1 VLGLSFL
8 AVAGLSVGKSRE
20 PVKTTLHALVAMALA
35 FGLVM
40 GAAQVFHAL
49 NTKATGAA
57 AFDLI
62 LLVGMLIALIHSRR
76 PIRAWPRYPVA

>member
-1 VLGLSFL
+1 MSMGLLGLFFL

-20 PVKTTLHALVAMALA
+20 PVKTTLYALVAMALA

-57 AFDLI
+57 TLDVM
-62 LLVGMLIALIHSRR
+62 LLVGMLTALIHSRR
-76 PIRAWPRYPVA
+76 T

>member
-1 VLGLSFL
+1 MGMGLLGLFFF

-20 PVKTTLHALVAMALA
+20 PVKTTLYALAAMALA

-40 GAAQVFHAL
+40 GAAEVFHAL

-57 AFDLI
+57 TFDVM
-62 LLVGMLIALIHSRR
+62 LLVGMLTALIHSRR
-76 PIRAWPRYPVA
+76 T